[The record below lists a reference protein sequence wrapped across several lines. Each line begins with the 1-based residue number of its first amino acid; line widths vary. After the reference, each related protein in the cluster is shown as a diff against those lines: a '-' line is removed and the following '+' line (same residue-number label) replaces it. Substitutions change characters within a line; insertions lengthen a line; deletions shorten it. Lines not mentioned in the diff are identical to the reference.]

1 MSTPAITRQ
10 SVARALSWAGV
21 GQLVSQAT
29 WFASLLVLAAMVPP
43 RAFGVV
49 SAGMVIV
56 SIAVLLVGSGTRGSI
71 IVTKRLE
78 PEQLRYALWL
88 TTLAGLALTAV
99 VMLLAGPIVSAF
111 ASRADPA
118 VLQGLILSVGMF
130 GLSIVPMAVLQ
141 KQMQFR
147 REALVMSFASII
159 ASLAAILAAVLGAG
173 IWALVGRQV
182 LWSVL
187 VTLFAWIAAR
197 RLLPSWRHMIGRPK
211 RPDRVRR
218 PDAGWFF
225 LLALFSLVAMSVDYL
240 IVGRL
245 TNATQLGLY
254 SLAFSLAFAPLT
266 QISWRLG
273 GVLLPAVA
281 ASTPEAVS
289 RRTLLA
295 MRTMATL
302 LLPAVPVAVVLAPW
316 LLPAIFGAR
325 WTGMV
330 TPFQILLPVGVAQA
344 VLNMVGES
352 LAGSGSVHIHA
363 KMHMVWAVLIV
374 PALLVLVR
382 IDGITGAALAHLVVL
397 VPVAAGYLLWGART
411 LGLRP
416 RAVALTLREIALPVA
431 LQAAATALV
440 AVVLQRAGAPVGV
453 RDTLAALSGLAVI
466 GTLGVLRWGDRLRDA
481 RNLIFAVVGRGSE
494 EPSRA

>member
-1 MSTPAITRQ
+1 MSTPTITRQ
-10 SVARALSWAGV
+10 SVAGALSWAGV
-21 GQLVSQAT
+21 GQLVSQGT

-71 IVTKRLE
+71 IVAKRLE

-88 TTLAGLALTAV
+88 TTGAGLALTAV

-111 ASRADPA
+111 ASRADPS

-147 REALVMSFASII
+147 REATVMSLASIFASI
-159 ASLAAILAAVLGAG
+159 AAIVAAVLGAG

-187 VTLFAWIAAR
+187 IALFAWVAAR
-197 RLLPSWRHMIGRPK
+197 RLLPNWRHLIGRPK
-211 RPDRVRR
+211 RPDRARR

-295 MRTMATL
+295 MRTMATF

-316 LLPAIFGAR
+316 LLPTIFGAR

-363 KMHMVWAVLIV
+363 KMHMVWAVLII

-397 VPVAAGYLLWGART
+397 VPVAAGYMFWGART

-416 RAVALTLREIALPVA
+416 GAVAFTLREIALPVA
-431 LQAAATALV
+431 LQAAITALV
-440 AVVLQRAGAPVGV
+440 AVVLQRAGTPAGV

-466 GTLGVLRWGDRLRDA
+466 GTLGVLHWRDRLRDA
-481 RNLIFAVVGRGSE
+481 RNLIFALVGRGSE